1 MVSEMI
7 TILRVPYLWEIFVSR
22 SDRKRIVRKVIQVDN
37 EICRNYRWTI
47 PIEIN
52 DSRLLADFEEPASR
66 CTFIAY
72 FPIAD

>member
-37 EICRNYRWTI
+37 EICRNNR
-47 PIEIN
+47 
-52 DSRLLADFEEPASR
+52 
-66 CTFIAY
+66 
-72 FPIAD
+72 